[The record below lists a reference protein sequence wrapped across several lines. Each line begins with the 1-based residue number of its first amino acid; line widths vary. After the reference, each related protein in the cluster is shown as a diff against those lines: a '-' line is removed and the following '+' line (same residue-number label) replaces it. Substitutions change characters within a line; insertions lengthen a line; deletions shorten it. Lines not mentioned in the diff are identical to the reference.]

1 MKVIVDSGPLVAAMD
16 QRDPAHPM
24 ASHAIRTLRQEAV
37 IPTPV
42 LAEVD
47 HLVRK
52 RSGSATARG
61 LMRSIARGTFET
73 EPLTSGLLRRAV
85 EIDARYADL
94 ELGLVDTA
102 VMAIAERHRF
112 PVFTFDFTDFRAT
125 ESADGPWP
133 LLLDENTYRKA
144 IHAEDA

>member
-1 MKVIVDSGPLVAAMD
+1 MKVIVDSGPLIASMD
-16 QRDPAHPM
+16 RRDPAHKM
-24 ASHAIRTLRQEAV
+24 AARAVKRLRHNAV

-47 HLVRK
+47 HLVRE
-52 RSGSATARG
+52 RSSASAARA
-61 LMRSIARGTFET
+61 LMQVVARGTHKT

-133 LLLDENTYRKA
+133 LLLDESTYRRA
-144 IHAEDA
+144 VAGEYA